1 MTEVIA
7 KEQLEQYINQIEKLE
22 EEKAELSEAIKDIF
36 DAAASTGF
44 DKKAMKSV
52 LKLKKLDRD
61 KLEEQD
67 AILEL
72 YRQALGI

>member
-7 KEQLEQYINQIEKLE
+7 KEQLEQYINQIEGLE
-22 EEKAELSEAIKDIF
+22 QEKAELSEAIKDIF
-36 DAAASTGF
+36 DAASSSGF
-44 DKKAMKSV
+44 DTKAMKSV
-52 LKLKKLDRD
+52 LKLKKLDKN
-61 KLEEQD
+61 KLAEQD

>member
-7 KEQLEQYINQIEKLE
+7 KDQLKQYIDQIEKLE
-22 EEKAELSEAIKDIF
+22 EEKADLSEAIKDIF
-36 DAAASTGF
+36 DAAASSGF
-44 DKKAMKSV
+44 DKKAMKAI
-52 LKLKKLDRD
+52 LRLKKLDKS

-67 AILEL
+67 ALLEL

>member
-7 KEQLEQYINQIEKLE
+7 KDQLEQFINQIEKLE
-22 EEKAELSEAIKDIF
+22 DEKSDLAEAIKDIF
-36 DAAASTGF
+36 DAASLSGF
-44 DKKAMKSV
+44 DKKAMRAI
-52 LKLKKLDRD
+52 LRLKKLDKN

-67 AILEL
+67 ALLEL

>member
-7 KEQLEQYINQIEKLE
+7 KDQLEQFINQIEKLE
-22 EEKAELSEAIKDIF
+22 EEKTELAEAIKDIF
-36 DAAASTGF
+36 DAAASSGF
-44 DKKAMKSV
+44 DKKAMKTI
-52 LKLKKLDRD
+52 LRLKKLDKS

-67 AILEL
+67 ALLEL

>member
-7 KEQLEQYINQIEKLE
+7 KEQLEQFINQIETLE
-22 EEKAELSEAIKDIF
+22 EEKAELAEAIKDIF
-36 DAAASTGF
+36 DAAASSGF
-44 DKKAMKSV
+44 DKKAMKAI
-52 LKLKKLDRD
+52 LRLKKLDKS

-67 AILEL
+67 ALLEL

>member
-7 KEQLEQYINQIEKLE
+7 KEQLEQYINQIEGLE
-22 EEKAELSEAIKDIF
+22 QEKTELSEAIKDVF
-36 DAAASTGF
+36 DAASSSGF
-44 DKKAMKSV
+44 DTKAMKSV
-52 LKLKKLDRD
+52 LKLKKLDRN
-61 KLEEQD
+61 KLAEQD

>member
-7 KEQLEQYINQIEKLE
+7 KDQLEQFINQIEKLE
-22 EEKAELSEAIKDIF
+22 EEKADLSEAIKDIF
-36 DAAASTGF
+36 DAASSSGF
-44 DKKAMKSV
+44 DKKAMKAI
-52 LKLKKLDRD
+52 LRLKKLDKS

-67 AILEL
+67 ALLEL

>member
-7 KEQLEQYINQIEKLE
+7 KDQLEQFINQIEKLE
-22 EEKAELSEAIKDIF
+22 DEKADLAEAIKDIF
-36 DAAASTGF
+36 DAASSSGF
-44 DKKAMKSV
+44 DKKAMKAI
-52 LKLKKLDRD
+52 LRLKKLDKS

-67 AILEL
+67 ALLEL